1 MSLIQLLFK
10 LCGLKI
16 YVIKYNKEKKFVSQL
31 GVVSES

>member
-16 YVIKYNKEKKFVSQL
+16 YVIKYNKETKFVKPA
-31 GVVSES
+31 GGGF